1 MGGSDKGN
9 DHPCQSGQEVGEP
22 EKDLQVPWG
31 GKCCCHPST
40 QLLSTLLIRLVLLML
55 VLLVIRPWLLF
66 HWLPEIT
73 IADADVVQDGATG
86 SHLDCKDRARA
97 CHGAL
102 F

>member
-31 GKCCCHPST
+31 GKCCCHPSM

-55 VLLVIRPWLLF
+55 SCSSSGP
-66 HWLPEIT
+66 
-73 IADADVVQDGATG
+73 GSSSTG
-86 SHLDCKDRARA
+86 SQRSPSLMQMLCRMAQQAVTSTAKIVPV
-97 CHGAL
+97 HGAG
-102 F
+102 

>member
-22 EKDLQVPWG
+22 EKDLQAPV
-31 GKCCCHPST
+31 HT
-40 QLLSTLLIRLVLLML
+40 ADQA
-55 VLLVIRPWLLF
+55 
-66 HWLPEIT
+66 EIT